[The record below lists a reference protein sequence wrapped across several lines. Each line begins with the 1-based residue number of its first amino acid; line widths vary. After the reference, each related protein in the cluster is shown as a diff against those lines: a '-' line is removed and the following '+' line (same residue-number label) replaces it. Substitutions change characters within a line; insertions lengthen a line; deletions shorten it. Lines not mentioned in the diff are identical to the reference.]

1 MLDCQTLNYQFLG
14 NYYRYVWIHTP
25 YRIGEM
31 RVKWESKNEL
41 LRCKK
46 GQTQTARF
54 TLFYWHIYQISSAR
68 LKIMIYR
75 PAEYQLIPP
84 MQQQR

>member
-1 MLDCQTLNYQFLG
+1 MYLAKRSTINFWAIITDTF
-14 NYYRYVWIHTP
+14 WIHTP

-54 TLFYWHIYQISSAR
+54 TLFYWYIYQISSAR
-68 LKIMIYR
+68 LKITIYR
-75 PAEYQLIPP
+75 PAEYQLFPP